1 MAELE
6 YAVALDTTQLKV
18 RVLLWVQKIKNKYIE
33 IVVIVKNFS
42 YIYIVIK

>member
-18 RVLLWVQKIKNKYIE
+18 RILLWVQKIKNKYIE
-33 IVVIVKNFS
+33 IVDIVKNFS
-42 YIYIVIK
+42 YICYVL

>member
-33 IVVIVKNFS
+33 LVVFIKNFL
-42 YIYIVIK
+42 YICNVL